1 MSDLCKLHDAYL
13 IIDEVQAGFCRTGKF
28 FAIEHNDKNIEA
40 DFTTVGKGLA
50 GGFPIAS
57 FAILKGQSVSIDKGD
72 HGGT

>member
-1 MSDLCKLHDAYL
+1 
-13 IIDEVQAGFCRTGKF
+13 
-28 FAIEHNDKNIEA
+28 DKNIEA